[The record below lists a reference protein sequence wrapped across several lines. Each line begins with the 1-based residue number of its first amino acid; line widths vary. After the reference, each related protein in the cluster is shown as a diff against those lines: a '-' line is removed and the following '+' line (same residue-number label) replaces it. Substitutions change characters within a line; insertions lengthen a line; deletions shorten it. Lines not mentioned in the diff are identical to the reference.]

1 MSSKIIEVTEFNG
14 AKVVDS
20 YLLYNFIGLN
30 KTAYCRWIKFY
41 KDRGGRDI
49 DWFISEDLLK
59 LNRHIKNRYYF
70 TLEFARGICIRYRTK
85 GSNQLIVF
93 LKEEQNKK

>member
-1 MSSKIIEVTEFNG
+1 MVINVLIHQNE
-14 AKVVDS
+14 KVVDS
-20 YLLYNFIGLN
+20 YTLYELIGL
-30 KTAYCRWIKFY
+30 KKPHYARWIKFY
-41 KDRGGRDI
+41 KERGGRDI
-49 DWFISEDLLK
+49 DWFIDDKLLK